1 LEQYLDFVAD
11 RTFRETLLVH
21 AERAPQIRY
30 NPHRSRYRR
39 LHAAA
44 RVPPADGQTRLD
56 HSRQDYLY
64 SDGATLFTND
74 PGIKAA
80 LDALTDRWPWTL
92 SCQELVDEVQARLV
106 SAGFNPSDNLADH
119 ISGLMEVLI
128 LQGQARFRLDPVSPE
143 PAHAPL
149 RLDETA
155 RRMAELTRSETDA
168 STFNLW
174 HETLILSPVDRHLL
188 PLLDGTRDRDALVQA
203 LLDIGRETPIPIE
216 REGKKVSGEAAM
228 RDALAEHVDGMPQRL
243 AEMML
248 LRVGRADQ
256 GG

>member
-1 LEQYLDFVAD
+1 VLVEQYLDFVAD
-11 RTFRETLLVH
+11 RTFRESLLVH

-30 NPHRSRYRR
+30 NPHHSRYRR
-39 LHAAA
+39 LHIAA

-80 LDALTDRWPWTL
+80 LDALTARWPWTL
-92 SCQELVDEVQARLV
+92 SWQELVDAVRARLV
-106 SAGFNPSDNLADH
+106 SAGFNPSDKLSDH
-119 ISGLMEVLI
+119 IDGLAEVLI
-128 LQGQARFRLDPVSPE
+128 LQGQARFRLDPVLPE
-143 PAHAPL
+143 PAQAPL

-155 RRMAELTRSETDA
+155 RRMAELTRRESDA

-188 PLLDGTRDRDALVQA
+188 PLLDGTRDRSALVEA
-203 LLDIGRETPIPIE
+203 LLAIDRENPIRIE
-216 REGKKVSGEAAM
+216 RDGKQVSGEAEL
-228 RDALAEHVDGMPQRL
+228 RNALAEHIDATPQRL

-248 LRVGRADQ
+248 LRVR
-256 GG
+256 